1 MFGNV
6 LFFNIDLFSVFCDLG
21 AILGGPEGSLGDLK
35 FKPLPLGPSKNS
47 PESVQ
52 DDPKVDFGVRL
63 GRIFF
68 QRWVWEGFW
77 EGFGRKF
84 GGFLEL
90 RRILLTL
97 ILLWSFC

>member
-1 MFGNV
+1 MCENILVFNV
-6 LFFNIDLFSVFCDLG
+6 DLFAFFGDFG
-21 AILGGPEGSLGDLK
+21 AILGGPEGSLGGLK
-35 FKPLPLGPSKNS
+35 SKTLALGPSKNS

-52 DDPKVDFGVRL
+52 DDPKVNFGVCL

-90 RRILLTL
+90 RTTLLTL